1 MDKNFYITTP
11 IYYPSARPHMG
22 HAYSSI
28 IADFFARFKRMDGFN
43 VYFLTG
49 TDEHGLKIQR
59 AAEKNGIETSKFCDE
74 ISKTFKDLSKT
85 LNLTNTDF
93 IRTTEQRH
101 KESVQH
107 LWNELKKN
115 DDIYLSKYSGWYS
128 VSDEAFYSDEEIEEI
143 DGKKQSISS
152 KSAVEWM
159 DEESYF
165 FRLSKWEKPLLDFY
179 KKNPDFISPESR
191 KNEVISFVKSGLKDL
206 SVSRKS
212 FSWGIKV
219 PNDNDHV
226 IYVWLDALTNYI
238 SALNYPNKDDDLY
251 KKYWPASIHLIG
263 KDILRF
269 HAIYWPAFLLAAKI
283 EPPKKVYGHG
293 WILSNDQKMSKSK
306 GNILDPLEIINEYG
320 LDPLRYYLIKE
331 VSFGNDGNISQ
342 ERLEDC
348 INSDLANN
356 YGNLCQRVTAFAIKN
371 CQSKIPEKVEFE
383 KEDLDILEKF
393 SKNLAL
399 IRNKIDNQDINFYID
414 FIVNSLFEANK
425 YFNDQEPWKKKD
437 DITRLNTIV
446 YTTLEIVR
454 KISFLLYPIIPES
467 TLKALKIFNINE
479 NEISLST
486 VANNDFLVK
495 GNSINK
501 IDILFNK
508 IEKKMID
515 SHCHL
520 DHEPLLSDLENI
532 IQRSKDAGIEKLLT
546 ISTSIES
553 FSRVKELV
561 HKDEIIY
568 GTIGIHP
575 HEANKDIVNS
585 EFIEKSL
592 KDNNKIIGIGETG
605 LDFFYN
611 NSDKDKQINSFK
623 IHIDAAIKTNVPLII
638 HSREAEEETFD
649 ILNDYKDQNLK
660 ILMHCFTGSKKFAK
674 KLLDFNTF
682 FSASG
687 IITFKNAKELQD
699 TFKFLPSDKILIE
712 TDSPFLA
719 PVPNRGK
726 KNEPSFIN
734 FTAAKLAEIRNID
747 KSELIKLT
755 TNNFN
760 KLFQ

>member
-1 MDKNFYITTP
+1 
-11 IYYPSARPHMG
+11 
-22 HAYSSI
+22 
-28 IADFFARFKRMDGFN
+28 
-43 VYFLTG
+43 
-49 TDEHGLKIQR
+49 
-59 AAEKNGIETSKFCDE
+59 
-74 ISKTFKDLSKT
+74 
-85 LNLTNTDF
+85 
-93 IRTTEQRH
+93 
-101 KESVQH
+101 
-107 LWNELKKN
+107 
-115 DDIYLSKYSGWYS
+115 
-128 VSDEAFYSDEEIEEI
+128 
-143 DGKKQSISS
+143 
-152 KSAVEWM
+152 
-159 DEESYF
+159 
-165 FRLSKWEKPLLDFY
+165 
-179 KKNPDFISPESR
+179 
-191 KNEVISFVKSGLKDL
+191 
-206 SVSRKS
+206 
-212 FSWGIKV
+212 
-219 PNDNDHV
+219 
-226 IYVWLDALTNYI
+226 
-238 SALNYPNKDDDLY
+238 
-251 KKYWPASIHLIG
+251 
-263 KDILRF
+263 
-269 HAIYWPAFLLAAKI
+269 
-283 EPPKKVYGHG
+283 
-293 WILSNDQKMSKSK
+293 
-306 GNILDPLEIINEYG
+306 
-320 LDPLRYYLIKE
+320 
-331 VSFGNDGNISQ
+331 
-342 ERLEDC
+342 
-348 INSDLANN
+348 
-356 YGNLCQRVTAFAIKN
+356 
-371 CQSKIPEKVEFE
+371 
-383 KEDLDILEKF
+383 
-393 SKNLAL
+393 
-399 IRNKIDNQDINFYID
+399 
-414 FIVNSLFEANK
+414 
-425 YFNDQEPWKKKD
+425 
-437 DITRLNTIV
+437 
-446 YTTLEIVR
+446 
-454 KISFLLYPIIPES
+454 
-467 TLKALKIFNINE
+467 
-479 NEISLST
+479 
-486 VANNDFLVK
+486 
-495 GNSINK
+495 
-501 IDILFNK
+501 
-508 IEKKMID
+508 MID

-561 HKDEIIY
+561 SRDEIIY

-611 NSDKDKQINSFK
+611 NSDKDKQIDSFK

-649 ILNDYKDQNLK
+649 ILNEYKDQNLK